1 MKKPIKD
8 AVDYLIKS
16 YKSVQDEA
24 RGWVLNI
31 DDIESALKEV
41 KPDTAE
47 YNVLMLL
54 AQTNFVE
61 VITTATPE
69 EFVAPM
75 LPTDPPLEVTPQ

>member
-31 DDIESALKEV
+31 DDINAALTEV

-69 EFVAPM
+69 EFVSPM